1 MKRWA
6 AEHPFRVAAM
16 AVVLGWGA
24 VVAVDMIRGRPLE
37 DALFNASFWMAAV
50 AVIGYFTWKR
60 SRKTADRLS
69 QRGQILLYLRYP
81 DARPGSL
88 SGIWNMGVAT
98 LEQGRIEFQ
107 PAVYDTLEPSGRST
121 ALTGIEALSVP
132 RLLSRQDAKYVSQ
145 RLFQVVTFASDVGRI
160 EIAASP
166 GSFQTIRETVLT
178 NPSE

>member
-6 AEHPFRVAAM
+6 GEHAFQAAVM

-37 DALFNASFWMAAV
+37 DALFDASFWMAAV
-50 AVIGYFTWKR
+50 ALTGYFTWRR
-60 SRKTADRLS
+60 SRKTADKLS
-69 QRGQILLYLRYP
+69 EHGQILLYLRYP

-98 LEQGRIEFQ
+98 VEQGRIDFQ
-107 PAVYDTLEPSGRST
+107 PAVYDTLEPSGRGKT
-121 ALTGIEALSVP
+121 LTGLEALSVP
-132 RLLSRQDAKYVSQ
+132 RKLSRQDAKYIGHQ
-145 RLFQVVTFASDVGRI
+145 LFRVMTFASDAGRI

-166 GSFQTIRETVLT
+166 GSFQTIRATVLT
-178 NPSE
+178 DPSE

>member
-1 MKRWA
+1 MKLWA
-6 AEHPFRVAAM
+6 EEHRLRVAVT

-24 VVAVDMIRGRPLE
+24 VVAVDMFRGRPLE
-37 DALFNASFWMAAV
+37 DALVNASFWMAAV
-50 AVIGYFTWKR
+50 AMTGYFTWKR

-69 QRGQILLYLRYP
+69 EHGQILLYLRYP

-107 PAVYDTLEPSGRST
+107 PAVYDTLEPSGRGT
-121 ALTGIEALSVP
+121 ALTGLEALSVP
-132 RLLSRQDAKYVSQ
+132 RRLSRQDAKYVSQ
-145 RLFQVVTFASDVGRI
+145 RLFQVMTLASDGGRI